1 MIGVASTDPMG
12 APARMTPVTAVLIR
26 RAVQMVL
33 SLWAAITLVFVAVTQ
48 LPGDPVRALFGFRPP
63 PPEIYQAIRR
73 HFHLD
78 QPLPKQYALYM
89 RDVVTGNWG
98 RGFPVNPFGRADSGP
113 VVADVVSASV
123 PVSAVIL
130 VGALLVQT
138 LVGVVAGALAAG
150 GRRLG
155 VGVYAVS
162 MLLVAT
168 PVVVAAYGL
177 RAVFAYHLGWFP
189 LAGGSGEPVTYVLPI
204 LALAAVSTGYVAL
217 LTRSE
222 LRETLHAPFV
232 KAARGRGLSS
242 WRVVGVHALRPALN
256 PVVTFVAANVGTLFV
271 GLLVV
276 EGIFRM
282 PGLGGALFASIRNRD
297 RALLVGLVTV
307 VMVAVIVA
315 NAIADVVAAALDPR
329 VRPKR
334 AD

>member
-1 MIGVASTDPMG
+1 MS
-12 APARMTPVTAVLIR
+12 PVTAFLAR

-78 QPLPKQYALYM
+78 QPLPQQYALYL

-113 VVADVVSASV
+113 VVADVVTAAV

-130 VGALLVQT
+130 IGALVVQT
-138 LVGVVAGALAAG
+138 LVGVVAGALAAR
-150 GRRLG
+150 GRGLG
-155 VGVYAVS
+155 MGVYALA

-177 RAVFAYHLGWFP
+177 RAVFAYHLRWFP
-189 LAGGSGEPVTYVLPI
+189 LTGGSGAPGTYVLPV
-204 LALAAVSTGYVAL
+204 LALAALSTGYVAL
-217 LTRSE
+217 LTRTE

-232 KAARGRGLSS
+232 KAARGRGLRP
-242 WRVVGVHALRPALN
+242 WRVIGVHALRPALT
-256 PVVTFVAANVGTLFV
+256 PVLTFVAANVGQLFV

-276 EGIFRM
+276 EGIFHM
-282 PGLGGALFASIRNRD
+282 PGVGGALFASIRNRD
-297 RALLVGLVTV
+297 RALLIGLVTV
-307 VMVAVIVA
+307 VMVAVIIA
-315 NAIADVVAAALDPR
+315 NAIADVVTAALDPR
-329 VRPKR
+329 MRPER